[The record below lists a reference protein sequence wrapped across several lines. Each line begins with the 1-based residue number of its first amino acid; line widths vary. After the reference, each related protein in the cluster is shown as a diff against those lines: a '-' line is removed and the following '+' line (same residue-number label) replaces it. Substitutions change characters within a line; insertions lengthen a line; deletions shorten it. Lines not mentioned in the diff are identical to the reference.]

1 VVFGEMVVDPS
12 TGPRLSVELEIPP
25 APGPVRVVLSGELDS
40 EEVTRFHEAVAV
52 LPSPGDVR
60 DLRIDAGK
68 LTFVDSAGIR
78 ALLTFR
84 ERAEDRGAR
93 VVIDQVSVNVYRV
106 MQISDLV
113 GLFEITDPSA
123 PA

>member
-52 LPSPGDVR
+52 LPSPGDGR